1 MRTRAL
7 TYLELP
13 KKISKIATVTAV
25 TKKIARVDSHYTMPD
40 ISGIVWKV
48 ILVIELCSGRLVNCC
63 GYYDFQKLK
72 NGTEREFFCSDLPYM
87 E

>member
-25 TKKIARVDSHYTMPD
+25 TKKTAREDQPLHDARYLWHCVEGD
-40 ISGIVWKV
+40 I
-48 ILVIELCSGRLVNCC
+48 
-63 GYYDFQKLK
+63 GY
-72 NGTEREFFCSDLPYM
+72 
-87 E
+87 